1 MEALKEVDLDA
12 ISGEDLGCNACE
24 DIAIVTAVMTDSYRN
39 LGERSEGLL
48 KVVRQTLRS
57 CTDGVA
63 IHTVGAYAHDA
74 T

>member
-1 MEALKEVDLDA
+1 
-12 ISGEDLGCNACE
+12 
-24 DIAIVTAVMTDSYRN
+24 MTDSYRN

-48 KVVRQTLRS
+48 EVVCQALRS

-63 IHTVGAYAHDA
+63 VHTVGAYAHDA